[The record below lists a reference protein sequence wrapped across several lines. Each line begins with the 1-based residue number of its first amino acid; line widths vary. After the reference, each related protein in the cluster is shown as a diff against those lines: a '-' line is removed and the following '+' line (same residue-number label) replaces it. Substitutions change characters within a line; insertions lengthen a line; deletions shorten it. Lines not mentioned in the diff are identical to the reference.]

1 MTIRINKV
9 KITKQN
15 KISINYEVKNERI
28 DTWDEYYLS
37 CSDAPRPE
45 FEKALR
51 NLNTHVIDLCELP
64 QAYID
69 RIKVNGVTFSY
80 GGADEV
86 MGAVIVSQMEL
97 KFSNCDLNL
106 NTPHKASAS
115 YNSDYEADPEQ
126 LLTEDCIEV
135 LEELCYEATRYIK
148 GERAQTNLFAVL

>member
-1 MTIRINKV
+1 MSIRINKV

-15 KISINYEVKNERI
+15 EISINYEVKNERI
-28 DTWDEYYLS
+28 DTWDEYSLS

-51 NLNTHVIDLCELP
+51 NLNAHVIDLCELP

-86 MGAVIVSQMEL
+86 MGAVIVSQMAL
-97 KFSNCDLNL
+97 KYSNCDLNL
-106 NTPHKASAS
+106 NTPHKASDS
-115 YNSDYEADPEQ
+115 YSDQEADPDQ
-126 LLTEDCIEV
+126 LLSEDCVEA
-135 LEELCYEATRYIK
+135 LEDLCNEATRYIK
-148 GERAQTNLFAVL
+148 GDRAQTNLFAVL